1 MTMRAA
7 VLGTGLIGTSV
18 AIGLRHGD
26 WEVSGWDP
34 DTAALEGAL
43 RLAALDRPAT
53 SIDDAVSGADL
64 VVAAGPAD
72 AIVAILADLRTEAL
86 VTDVA
91 GVKLPIVEAASHLP
105 HFVGGHP
112 MAGRETT
119 GPQGASGSL
128 FRGALWILTSDGTR
142 DGDVERMK
150 ETVTGLGA
158 VPVVM
163 TARSHDDAVALSSH
177 LPHVVAT
184 ALVRRLATDPQASG
198 LAGGGFR
205 DLTRIA
211 MSEPGWWTDVL
222 AANGRTIAPALRD
235 LASDLID
242 WAEHLETADR
252 GAIRAT
258 LAAARDERTRMAPPV
273 ATVGVLLEDEPGEI
287 ARVGHALST
296 SHVDLRD
303 LQLRHAV
310 HGGGGVLTLS
320 VRQDEA
326 EGLRA
331 ALRAEGFR
339 LME

>member
-1 MTMRAA
+1 MSMRAA

-18 AIGLRHGD
+18 SIALRHTG
-26 WEVSGWDP
+26 WEVTGWDP
-34 DTAALEGAL
+34 DEAALGGAHRLGAL
-43 RLAALDRPAT
+43 DHRAT
-53 SIDDAVSGADL
+53 STNDAVAEAEL
-64 VVAAGPAD
+64 IVAAAPAG
-72 AIVAILADLRTEAL
+72 AIVATLSGLRTDAL

-91 GVKLPIVEAASHLP
+91 GVKTPVVEAASHLP

-119 GPQGASGSL
+119 GPDGASGSL
-128 FRGALWILTSDGTR
+128 FRGAPWILTSDGA
-142 DGDVERMK
+142 DPADLARMK
-150 ETVTGLGA
+150 EIVSSFGA
-158 VPVVM
+158 VPAVM
-163 TARSHDDAVALSSH
+163 SAASHDRAVALSSH

-184 ALVRRLATDPQASG
+184 TLVRELVSDPEAAG

-222 AANGRTIAPALRD
+222 AGNGRAIAPALRD
-235 LASDLID
+235 LAGELHE
-242 WAEHLETADR
+242 WAERLEAGDTR
-252 GAIRAT
+252 AIRAILT
-258 LAAARDERTRMAPPV
+258 AARDARMRMAAPV
-273 ATVGVLLEDEPGEI
+273 ATIGVVLRDEPGEI

-320 VRQDEA
+320 VRQDEVD
-326 EGLRA
+326 GLRA
-331 ALRAEGFR
+331 ALQAEGFR
-339 LME
+339 MLE